1 MANKLQLS
9 REKDTSAQQFT
20 CSYSFRL
27 ELEVVDQ
34 SRWERK
40 FWNELWRK
48 CLKDSNP
55 TPVLEIASSREL
67 VDLDVVNA
75 GLQVVEHNG
84 HATATHRQERHVVNR
99 AGVQC
104 TCVAMVLDAV
114 QCLRAI
120 PIQDINANVDGLV
133 PPCLLLLAVAPT
145 SCHDSKDHVTI
156 SGILQLL
163 QTHKCLFTQ
172 SYKRVQF
179 FFFSQF
185 ISEDKIMY
193 NKLAETA
200 PIVFWCI

>member
-1 MANKLQLS
+1 M
-9 REKDTSAQQFT
+9 
-20 CSYSFRL
+20 
-27 ELEVVDQ
+27 
-34 SRWERK
+34 
-40 FWNELWRK
+40 
-48 CLKDSNP
+48 
-55 TPVLEIASSREL
+55 
-67 VDLDVVNA
+67 VNA

-84 HATATHRQERHVVNR
+84 HATAAHRQERHVVNR

-120 PIQDINANVDGLV
+120 PIQDVNANVDGLV
-133 PPCLLLLAVAPT
+133 PPRLLLLAVAPT

-179 FFFSQF
+179 FFSQF

-200 PIVFWCI
+200 PNVF

>member
-1 MANKLQLS
+1 MAIKPQLS

-20 CSYSFRL
+20 RSYSFRL

-40 FWNELWRK
+40 LWNELRRK

-55 TPVLEIASSREL
+55 TSVLEISSSRQL

-84 HATATHRQERHVVNR
+84 HATAAHRQERHVVNG
-99 AGVQC
+99 AGVQSA
-104 TCVAMVLDAV
+104 CVAMVLDAV
-114 QCLRAI
+114 QRLRAV
-120 PIQDINANVDGLV
+120 PIQDINANVYGLV
-133 PPCLLLLAVAPT
+133 PPRLLLFAVAPT

-163 QTHKCLFTQ
+163 QTQKFCLTPSSKCCLWFSYLFLKIVDINLP
-172 SYKRVQF
+172 YAPA
-179 FFFSQF
+179 
-185 ISEDKIMY
+185 EDI
-193 NKLAETA
+193 
-200 PIVFWCI
+200 